1 MTYTLIP
8 NIWYTITPETD
19 CDIDTPNGISIHL
32 PAGIQ
37 YFHFADSVSIDI
49 SGTATVTQN
58 PPLFKPASASALG
71 GGFIESNLRIGHG
84 ASAAVPAVCTL
95 TLGNPTAE
103 GTLMDNSTPVAAGAS
118 VTPLES
124 YAAGTTYDMGIGDA
138 PSVPALFMFSWTP
151 GDAAAAQDF
160 VDALNDLG
168 NWEASPAL
176 ETPLVHAVLDGD
188 TGKVVLTLAEAGA
201 AGNSLFVMVES
212 ANNSPIQ
219 ETEDVSFSGGAD
231 RRALHLDAAPA
242 TYAHD
247 FWPMTHPTA
256 GGVLVVGDHTF
267 AEVEEKAERA
277 ASISLALWSG
287 YSTLGQ
293 FEFGV
298 KYQGSGLYDFAW
310 SDAPV
315 EATPADLETALNTA
329 ANWSENGESMQAAP
343 FVSTWDGT
351 TERMTLTA
359 LAKSGEDGNNL
370 TYYEY
375 AMTPF
380 EQPADPDFSGGQNA
394 RTLDEALELAVST
407 INGDAGSPI
416 RAEIGED
423 SQGNKGI
430 AVYALEAGSGHQYD
444 CGQTTGS
451 FFQISTFL
459 MDDGQDAR
467 TLDEV
472 AAAITAAG
480 SDFADEVVVSHA
492 SGASTLTLTAATA
505 GKAANAVVYT
515 STGCFGG
522 ETVKQGSTTR
532 GKDAVSKTSWQ
543 IVLNGEVLD
552 VEPAPTPEPLEED
565 TAMKNGGVYTVE
577 ADIDA
582 RTVTLAEHATASI
595 IVSSKDGPIP
605 NVQLP
610 AWKWC
615 TEDGLPAKLDYFRVS
630 RLEVV
635 DDGFYTSARLVS
647 RYYTER
653 EWLYTKMSSQTATT
667 GDIVYVQEET
677 HPFTNNAG
685 FHWFNRE
692 GENTN
697 ANLTGVNNISLAG
710 TEWTIAETRENGRY
724 TFNRSA
730 TFKLAA
736 PKKFSHMTCWA
747 SARYGSNPFFL
758 LQAWDADAGEWVDA
772 ADVMKFKMIEG
783 IGEVIVN
790 VYPSTPRTDK
800 WRILGLGDVNGVGVA
815 LTHTRFFETL

>member
-95 TLGNPTAE
+95 TLGDPTAE
-103 GTLMDNSTPVAAGAS
+103 GTLMDNSNPVAAGAS

-124 YAAGTTYDMGIGDA
+124 YAAGTTYDMGIGDD

-160 VDALNDLG
+160 VDALNDLD

-176 ETPLVHAVLDGD
+176 ETPLVHAVLDGES
-188 TGKVVLTLAEAGA
+188 GEVVLTLATAGA
-201 AGNSLFVMVES
+201 AGNSLFVMVEM

-277 ASISLALWSG
+277 ASISFALGSG
-287 YSTLGQ
+287 SGT

-298 KYQGSGLYDFAW
+298 KYQGSVLYEFLWNDV
-310 SDAPV
+310 PLEV
-315 EATPADLETALNTA
+315 TPADLTTALNDA
-329 ANWSENGESMQAAP
+329 DNWYENGERMAEAP
-343 FVSTWDGT
+343 FEATWDST
-351 TERMTLTA
+351 TERMTLTT

-370 TYYEY
+370 TYNAY

-380 EQPADPDFSGGQNA
+380 EEPADPDFSGGQNA

-407 INGDAGSPI
+407 INGDGDSPI

-430 AVYALEAGSGHQYD
+430 AVYALEAGSGHQYA
-444 CGQTTGS
+444 CGQTTGL
-451 FFQISTFL
+451 FFNINATL
-459 MDDGQDAR
+459 MYDGQDAR

-472 AAAITAAG
+472 AAAITAEG

-492 SGASTLTLTAATA
+492 SGATTLTLTAATA
-505 GKAANAVVYT
+505 GKAANAIVYT

-532 GKDAVSKTSWQ
+532 GKDAVTQ
-543 IVLNGEVLD
+543 TDYEIVLNGGAPQPLD
-552 VEPAPTPEPLEED
+552 LTSTEPLKNGHVYTLAVAADTDLSALTVKQYATCELWLDYTAGSVTWPTLYWLDGTSSDAQHDHDVPPDMSAVGRYRVTLRNEGSGVTYANMAYSSAIPTP
-565 TAMKNGGVYTVE
+565 AQ
-577 ADIDA
+577 
-582 RTVTLAEHATASI
+582 S
-595 IVSSKDGPIP
+595 
-605 NVQLP
+605 
-610 AWKWC
+610 
-615 TEDGLPAKLDYFRVS
+615 
-630 RLEVV
+630 
-635 DDGFYTSARLVS
+635 
-647 RYYTER
+647 
-653 EWLYTKMSSQTATT
+653 
-667 GDIVYVQEET
+667 
-677 HPFTNNAG
+677 
-685 FHWFNRE
+685 
-692 GENTN
+692 
-697 ANLTGVNNISLAG
+697 
-710 TEWTIAETRENGRY
+710 
-724 TFNRSA
+724 
-730 TFKLAA
+730 
-736 PKKFSHMTCWA
+736 
-747 SARYGSNPFFL
+747 
-758 LQAWDADAGEWVDA
+758 
-772 ADVMKFKMIEG
+772 
-783 IGEVIVN
+783 
-790 VYPSTPRTDK
+790 
-800 WRILGLGDVNGVGVA
+800 
-815 LTHTRFFETL
+815 

>member
-58 PPLFKPASASALG
+58 PPLFKPASAAALG

-95 TLGNPTAE
+95 TLGDPTAE

-124 YAAGTTYDMGIGDA
+124 YAAGTTYDMGIGDD

-188 TGKVVLTLAEAGA
+188 TGEVVLTLAESGA

-212 ANNSPIQ
+212 ACTSPIQ

-231 RRALHLDAAPA
+231 RRNLHLDAAPA

-267 AEVEEKAERA
+267 AEVEEKAA
-277 ASISLALWSG
+277 ANAYGYWPNEAGS
-287 YSTLGQ
+287 YSTPPIELRR
-293 FEFGV
+293 
-298 KYQGSGLYDFAW
+298 L
-310 SDAPV
+310 
-315 EATPADLETALNTA
+315 
-329 ANWSENGESMQAAP
+329 
-343 FVSTWDGT
+343 
-351 TERMTLTA
+351 
-359 LAKSGEDGNNL
+359 
-370 TYYEY
+370 
-375 AMTPF
+375 
-380 EQPADPDFSGGQNA
+380 ADPENPEGEYEVLWNDTGGFSSAEEFIAAFNSEQDAAEAEISELEDNPFLITAKGDYAGAEGNRLVLVGNGGEFYVTQLTGGQDA
-394 RTLDEALELAVST
+394 RTLDEALELALST
-407 INGDAGSPI
+407 VNGDGDSPI

-430 AVYALEAGSGHQYD
+430 AVYAREAGSGHQYD
-444 CGQTTGS
+444 CSQTTGS
-451 FFQISTFL
+451 FFQINAFL
-459 MDDGQDAR
+459 MDGGQDAR

-492 SGASTLTLTAATA
+492 SGATTLTLTAATA

-515 STGCFGG
+515 SAGCFGG

-532 GKDAVSKTSWQ
+532 GKDAVTQ
-543 IVLNGEVLD
+543 TDYEIVLNGGTPQPLD
-552 VEPAPTPEPLEED
+552 LTSTEPLKNGHVYTLAVAADTDLSALTVKQYATCELWLDYTAGSVTWPQGMWWAEGSAPTLAAGKSYAIALRND
-565 TAMKNGGVYTVE
+565 GVKLR
-577 ADIDA
+577 A
-582 RTVTLAEHATASI
+582 
-595 IVSSKDGPIP
+595 
-605 NVQLP
+605 NVQYEDDTP
-610 AWKWC
+610 AQ
-615 TEDGLPAKLDYFRVS
+615 S
-630 RLEVV
+630 
-635 DDGFYTSARLVS
+635 
-647 RYYTER
+647 
-653 EWLYTKMSSQTATT
+653 
-667 GDIVYVQEET
+667 
-677 HPFTNNAG
+677 
-685 FHWFNRE
+685 
-692 GENTN
+692 
-697 ANLTGVNNISLAG
+697 
-710 TEWTIAETRENGRY
+710 
-724 TFNRSA
+724 
-730 TFKLAA
+730 
-736 PKKFSHMTCWA
+736 
-747 SARYGSNPFFL
+747 
-758 LQAWDADAGEWVDA
+758 
-772 ADVMKFKMIEG
+772 
-783 IGEVIVN
+783 
-790 VYPSTPRTDK
+790 
-800 WRILGLGDVNGVGVA
+800 
-815 LTHTRFFETL
+815 

>member
-84 ASAAVPAVCTL
+84 AADAVKAVCTL
-95 TLGNPTAE
+95 TLGDPTVE

-124 YAAGTTYDMGIGDA
+124 YAAGTTYDMGIGDD

-176 ETPLVHAVLDGD
+176 ETPLVHAVLDGN

-247 FWPMTHPTA
+247 FWAMTHPTA
-256 GGVLVVGDHTF
+256 GGVLVVGDHSF

-277 ASISLALWSG
+277 ASISFALVSG
-287 YSTLGQ
+287 AGT
-293 FEFGV
+293 FEFAV
-298 KYQGSGLYDFAW
+298 KYQGSDLYEFIWNDV
-310 SDAPV
+310 PLEV
-315 EATPADLETALNTA
+315 TPADLETALNDA
-329 ANWSENGESMQAAP
+329 DNWSENGESMQAAP
-343 FVSTWDGT
+343 FVATWDST

-370 TYYEY
+370 TYNEY

-380 EQPADPDFSGGQNA
+380 EEPADPDFSGGRDA

-407 INGDAGSPI
+407 IHGDGDSPI

-430 AVYALEAGSGHQYD
+430 AVYALEVGSGHDYD
-444 CGQTTGS
+444 CSNTTGL
-451 FFQISTFL
+451 FFNINTTLQ
-459 MDDGQDAR
+459 DGEDAR

-492 SGASTLTLTAATA
+492 SGATTLTLTAATA
-505 GKAANAVVYT
+505 GKAANAIVYT

-532 GKDAVSKTSWQ
+532 GKDAVTQ
-543 IVLNGEVLD
+543 TDYEIVLNGGAPQPLD
-552 VEPAPTPEPLEED
+552 LTSTEPLKNGHVYTLAVAADTDLSALTVKQYATCELWLDYTAGSVTWPQGLWWVECSAPTLAAGKSYAIALRNDGVKLRANVQYED
-565 TAMKNGGVYTVE
+565 TT
-577 ADIDA
+577 
-582 RTVTLAEHATASI
+582 
-595 IVSSKDGPIP
+595 P
-605 NVQLP
+605 
-610 AWKWC
+610 
-615 TEDGLPAKLDYFRVS
+615 
-630 RLEVV
+630 
-635 DDGFYTSARLVS
+635 
-647 RYYTER
+647 
-653 EWLYTKMSSQTATT
+653 SQA
-667 GDIVYVQEET
+667 
-677 HPFTNNAG
+677 
-685 FHWFNRE
+685 
-692 GENTN
+692 
-697 ANLTGVNNISLAG
+697 
-710 TEWTIAETRENGRY
+710 
-724 TFNRSA
+724 
-730 TFKLAA
+730 
-736 PKKFSHMTCWA
+736 
-747 SARYGSNPFFL
+747 
-758 LQAWDADAGEWVDA
+758 
-772 ADVMKFKMIEG
+772 
-783 IGEVIVN
+783 
-790 VYPSTPRTDK
+790 
-800 WRILGLGDVNGVGVA
+800 
-815 LTHTRFFETL
+815 